1 VPVPEFVLRLREKIG
16 HDLLWLP
23 GVVMIV
29 FDDEGR
35 ILLGRRTDTGRWAL
49 PSGILDPGEQP
60 AAGAAREVLEETGVE
75 VAVERLL
82 SVEAWEPSVCPNGD
96 QVQYLAMTYLCRAVD
111 GQARVNDDESTEVGW
126 FAVDELPQLPQRH
139 AQCLQAALV
148 RP

>member
-96 QVQYLAMTYLCRAVD
+96 RVQYLAMTYLCRAVG

-139 AQCLQAALV
+139 ARCLQAALV